1 MLIGHSN
8 KIITI
13 RLSKN
18 GLNAISTSYD
28 KKLLVW
34 DIKNLKILKLIE
46 TGQHRPFTI
55 DFL

>member
-34 DIKNLKILKLIE
+34 DINNLKILKLIE